1 MDRAAVVAEPV
12 RLRMI
17 AGLDDLAQIRRFVE
31 GAATH
36 GGGDPAKVAD
46 MLLALNEAATNIIEH
61 GYRGAPGSLE
71 VEVEYSGDALTVRLR
86 DQAPVF
92 DPALVPVPDVTLP
105 LDRRPLGG
113 MGVHMM
119 RRLTDVLSYRTRSDG
134 WNELVLVKKG
144 VGKP

>member
-1 MDRAAVVAEPV
+1 MAEPL

-17 AGLDDLAQIRRFVE
+17 AGLDDLAEIRHLVE
-31 GAATH
+31 SAALR
-36 GGGDPAKVAD
+36 GGGDPVAITD

-61 GYRGAPGSLE
+61 GYRGVPGILE
-71 VEVEYSGDALTVRLR
+71 VEVEYDGDALIVRLR
-86 DQAPVF
+86 DQAPAF

-119 RRLTDVLSYRTRSDG
+119 RQLTDRLFYRTRSDG
-134 WNELVLVKKG
+134 WNEVVLVKKG
-144 VGKP
+144 VRIA

>member
-1 MDRAAVVAEPV
+1 MAEPQ
-12 RLRMI
+12 RLHMI
-17 AGLDDLAQIRRFVE
+17 AGLEDLAQIRRFVE
-31 GAATH
+31 SAATQ
-36 GGGDPAKVAD
+36 GGSDTAKVAD

-61 GYRGAPGSLE
+61 GYHGAPGSLE
-71 VEVEYSGDALTVRLR
+71 VEVEYDGDALTVRLR

-92 DPALVPVPDVTLP
+92 DPALVAVPDVTLP

-113 MGVHMM
+113 MGVHLM

-144 VGKP
+144 VRKP